1 MQRRLVRL
9 TVLAA
14 ILIVADATRAEPL
27 PPPRT
32 MPAPTA
38 SPSVFLPPP
47 AAYYRVSAYAHW
59 QNYGVDRQGFF
70 RPLVVYQPGY
80 GAYYRYNGQ
89 PYPWLTTDS
98 LNVQPSVLGTPYP
111 SYMPYARD

>member
-1 MQRRLVRL
+1 MQRSLVRL

-27 PPPRT
+27 PTPRT
-32 MPAPTA
+32 VPAPTA
-38 SPSVFLPPP
+38 PPVFFPPP
-47 AAYYRVSAYAHW
+47 EAYYRVSAYAHW
-59 QNYGVDRQGFF
+59 QNYGVDRQGYF

-89 PYPWLTTDS
+89 PYPWLTTNE
-98 LNVQPSVLGTPYP
+98 LVVQPSVLGTPYP
-111 SYMPYARD
+111 RYMPYARD